1 MQPNLR
7 LIHSLTAPG
16 GLLALRH
23 LSRPLSLHARHFTRP
38 PNRFSSHVL
47 SPPPKNKTKQTKKNL
62 QNLMQFSPARIVCS
76 LRLQSFSLR
85 LAPSSSTPD
94 VGEVCVASAG
104 SSPSALCPRCR
115 FPHLLLPFPANYV
128 PTPPPPSPNLLELFQ
143 RCGQYPSRALAV
155 SSPFTPTTLA
165 SDFCAAAIGQETTV
179 SSDCASSR
187 LENCLG

>member
-38 PNRFSSHVL
+38 PNQFSTHVL
-47 SPPPKNKTKQTKKNL
+47 SPSQKKKQTIKTP
-62 QNLMQFSPARIVCS
+62 QNSMHFSPARIVCS

-104 SSPSALCPRCR
+104 SSPSALCLRCR
-115 FPHLLLPFPANYV
+115 FPQLLLLFSANYV
-128 PTPPPPSPNLLELFQ
+128 PTPPPAPSPNLLELFQ
-143 RCGQYPSRALAV
+143 QCGQYPSRALAV

-165 SDFCAAAIGQETTV
+165 ADFCAAPIGQETTV